1 MPLTGIRVLD
11 LTRLLPGAFCTML
24 LADMGADV
32 IKVEEPGTGDYMRWT
47 PPMVKGQSALF
58 NALNR
63 NKRSL
68 TLNLNSEA
76 GRDLL
81 LRLVDRSAVLV
92 EGNRPGV
99 MERLG
104 LGWPVLRARNPAL
117 IMCSITGYGQDGPMS
132 ARAGHDIN
140 YVATAGVLG
149 LNGARGAPPSPL
161 AVQVG
166 DVGGGGLQPAVAIL
180 GALVGVQRGDEGR
193 WLDVSMTDG
202 AVTWLALALAQQGAG
217 EEIGRGDQRLAGRYA
232 CYRVYE
238 CKDGRFYSVGALE
251 PKFWAEL
258 CAVVGKPDLV
268 ELQFAT
274 GDDGMRVHQEMDRV
288 FISKTRAEWERE
300 LAGREVCCE
309 PVLDLD
315 EVASNPQIAARGL
328 ITNGPAGVEVT
339 PAVRMQAEW
348 RRRDAPGLGEHTAE
362 ILDEVGVDERTM
374 ATLKKEGV
382 V

>member
-1 MPLTGIRVLD
+1 
-11 LTRLLPGAFCTML
+11 
-24 LADMGADV
+24 MGADV

-47 PPMVKGQSALF
+47 PPLVEGRSVLF

-68 TLNLNSEA
+68 TLNLKSEA

-81 LRLVDRSAVLV
+81 LRLVDRSDVLV

-104 LGWPVLRARNPAL
+104 LGWPVIHGRNPAL
-117 IMCSITGYGQDGPMS
+117 IMCSITGYGQDGPM
-132 ARAGHDIN
+132 AAHAGHDIN

-149 LNGARGAPPSPL
+149 LNGSRGARPSPL

-166 DVGGGGLQPAVAIL
+166 DIGGGGLQPAVAIL
-180 GALVGVQRGDEGR
+180 GALVGVQRGDGGR

-202 AVTWLALALAQQGAG
+202 AVSWLALALAQQGAG
-217 EEIGRGDQRLAGRYA
+217 EDVGRGDQRLTGRYA

-258 CAVVGKPDLV
+258 CGVVGNPDLV

-274 GDDGMRVHQEMDRV
+274 GDEGMHVHQEMERV
-288 FISKTRAEWERE
+288 FLSKTRDEWERK
-300 LAGREVCCE
+300 LAGLEVCCE

-315 EVASNPQIAARGL
+315 EVASHPQIAARGL
-328 ITNGPAGVEVT
+328 ISNGPAGVEVR
-339 PAVRMQAEW
+339 PAVLMQAGW
-348 RRRDAPGLGEHTAE
+348 RRRDAPGLGEHTAD
-362 ILDEVGVDERTM
+362 ILVEVGLDADRV
-374 ATLKKEGV
+374 AALKKDGV